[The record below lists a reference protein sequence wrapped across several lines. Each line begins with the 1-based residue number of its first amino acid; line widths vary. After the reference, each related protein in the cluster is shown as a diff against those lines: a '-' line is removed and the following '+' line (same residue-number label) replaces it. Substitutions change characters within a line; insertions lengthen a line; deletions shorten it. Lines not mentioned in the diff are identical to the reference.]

1 MLWLFYENIQNLI
14 FVKVYECLTRVWCCG
29 FFFSFFFLQ
38 GMENDTEEGTLLG
51 TFTYDQNGDST
62 QTFKLTVSKW
72 VLERKKTFSP
82 LVVNSDLY
90 SPSLCLFF
98 FFVVLSPVETQWGGS
113 YVCGAARPQQLGS
126 HRVHVPLPLPRA
138 RNDGVHVK
146 SAGAGATT
154 HFSNVRNDFSKVQLM
169 LMLLRTRCLIA
180 LLCSSRS

>member
-14 FVKVYECLTRVWCCG
+14 FVKAYECLTHVWCCG
-29 FFFSFFFLQ
+29 FFFPFFFSREWKMTPRKERCWERSL
-38 GMENDTEEGTLLG
+38 MIRTEI
-51 TFTYDQNGDST
+51 QRRRS
-62 QTFKLTVSKW
+62 SWRW
-72 VLERKKTFSP
+72 VNESWEERKSLVCWSSTPIFILLLFVFS
-82 LVVNSDLY
+82 S
-90 SPSLCLFF
+90 SSWF
-98 FFVVLSPVETQWGGS
+98 SSVETQWGGS

>member
-1 MLWLFYENIQNLI
+1 MKIYKLWFLSKCMN
-14 FVKVYECLTRVWCCG
+14 VWHMSDAV
-29 FFFSFFFLQ
+29 FFFPFFLSREWKTTPRKERCWERSL
-38 GMENDTEEGTLLG
+38 MIRTEI
-51 TFTYDQNGDST
+51 QRRRS
-62 QTFKLTVSKW
+62 SWRW
-72 VLERKKTFSP
+72 VNKSREERKSLVRWSSTPIFILLLFVFS
-82 LVVNSDLY
+82 S
-90 SPSLCLFF
+90 SLWF
-98 FFVVLSPVETQWGGS
+98 SSVETQWGGS